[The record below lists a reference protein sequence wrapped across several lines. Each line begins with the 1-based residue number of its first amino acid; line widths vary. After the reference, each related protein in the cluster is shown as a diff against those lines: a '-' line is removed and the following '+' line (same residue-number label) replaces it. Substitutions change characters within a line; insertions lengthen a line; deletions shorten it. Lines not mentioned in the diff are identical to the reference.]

1 MALWFRNGEPYLTWK
16 FVHRA
21 RSVLFGVYGL
31 ALDFL
36 EDPKGKGL
44 KQLPD
49 VGLTEF
55 EGQGRWIARSLEK

>member
-21 RSVLFGVYGL
+21 RSVLLGVYGL

-36 EDPKGKGL
+36 EDPKGQG
-44 KQLPD
+44 LPD

-55 EGQGRWIARSLEK
+55 EGQGRRIARSLEK